1 MSEALEDLGATEFE
15 LIEAIHAGANVK
27 DIARLEGAI
36 WRLFDRAHALHYFMR
51 VRNELQQKNS
61 HLRKALRPLAEA
73 RLFAG
78 NDYWVISAGD
88 MERARAALKDTEE

>member
-1 MSEALEDLGATEFE
+1 MSEDLEDLGATKFE

-27 DIARLEGAI
+27 DVLRLEAAI

-51 VRNELQQKNS
+51 VRNELQQKNN

-78 NDYWVISAGD
+78 SDYWVISSED
-88 MERARAALKDTEE
+88 MERARAALRETEE